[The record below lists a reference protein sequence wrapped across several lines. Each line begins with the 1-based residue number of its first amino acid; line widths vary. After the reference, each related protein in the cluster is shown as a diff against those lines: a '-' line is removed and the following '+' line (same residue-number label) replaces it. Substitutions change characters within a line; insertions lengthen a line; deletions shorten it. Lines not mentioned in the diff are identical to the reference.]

1 MPKLTTALLNESI
14 DIERYSSTNTLD
26 DRGNLS
32 QEFTTSST
40 SVQARISFAKDSTE
54 DVNEGLEE
62 NIIKLRCTVPA
73 DTDVTVRDRV
83 SYDSKKWNIKGVKTY
98 KDRFGNIFSKQL
110 ILESGY

>member
-14 DIERYSSTNTLD
+14 DIERYSSTDSLD
-26 DRGNLS
+26 DRGNIS
-32 QEFTTSST
+32 QEFSSNST

-54 DVNEGLEE
+54 NNRDGLES

-83 SYDSKKWNIKGVKTY
+83 VYDSTTWNIKGVESVR
-98 KDRFGNIFSKQL
+98 DRFGNIFYKQL